1 MREGSASTTGPSISS
16 LPPIIY
22 VGDSFSIQ
30 GSGFSPGSVVNFFVP
45 TSSGLVNSGPI
56 IPTALLPDSMMAFV
70 PTTVMQGEGVAGVQI
85 VNTDQD
91 HAFSNTALALLQG
104 DPATGLP
111 SLTAINGAGLS
122 PTSVDPDIA
131 VANVETVITP
141 AAPVTLAGSG
151 FDVVNGVGVD
161 LFCDCPGGKVGPFFL
176 LPGNPGLGSGSLTF
190 PVASGPGAPGT
201 GPGAFQVTNLGNG
214 SKSAA
219 VSVPIGA
226 RISISRVSQSASSVT
241 VDGAGFSSLT
251 VINLFNLQAGTVVN
265 VGGLNPDGS
274 PKIPLAIAS
283 DRQFGFTLPTGISG
297 PAFVQALNPPF
308 IPFTSTGNDP
318 GGAFDAI

>member
-1 MREGSASTTGPSISS
+1 
-16 LPPIIY
+16 

-45 TSSGLVNSGPI
+45 TSSGPVNFGPI
-56 IPTALLPDSMMAFV
+56 IPTALLPGSMMAFV
-70 PTTVMQGEGVAGVQI
+70 PTTVTQGEGVAGVQV

-91 HAFSNTALALLQG
+91 HAFSNTALALLQA

-122 PTSVDPDIA
+122 PSSVDPDIA
-131 VANVETVITP
+131 VANVETVLTP
-141 AAPVTLAGSG
+141 GATVTLAGSG

-161 LFCDCPGGKVGPFFL
+161 LFCDCPGAKVGPFFL
-176 LPGNPGLGSGSLTF
+176 LPGNPGLGPGSLTF
-190 PVASGPGAPGT
+190 PVASGPGAPAT

-226 RISISRVSQSASSVT
+226 QISISRVSQGSSSVT
-241 VDGAGFSSLT
+241 VNGTGFSGLT

-283 DRQFGFTLPTGISG
+283 DRQFRFTLPTGISG

-318 GGAFDAI
+318 GGAFDAM